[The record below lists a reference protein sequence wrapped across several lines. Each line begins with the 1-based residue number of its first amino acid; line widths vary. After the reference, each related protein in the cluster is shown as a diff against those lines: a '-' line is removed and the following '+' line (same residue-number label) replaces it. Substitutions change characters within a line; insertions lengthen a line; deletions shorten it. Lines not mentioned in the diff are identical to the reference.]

1 MDHDVRAAV
10 FDGTAEHYDDDTF
23 HARVA
28 EALVGPLPSGPELVV
43 DVATG
48 TGFAAYAALRLKPA
62 RVLAVDLS
70 MAMLARAEA
79 KAAAL
84 DPDGRIEW
92 RVGPAVPMPAEDH
105 SADVVL
111 CASSLHFL
119 GAVAFTDWLRVLKPG
134 GRLAFSVVSGARMPS
149 RAGRQSTNQRT
160 ANRCGNEGHGWLQG
174 MGWCGR
180 RGRAPV
186 PLAAW
191 RLRWDWRWARWV
203 ALRTSRRSR
212 RR

>member
-28 EALVGPLPSGPELVV
+28 EALVGLLPSGPELVV

-70 MAMLARAEA
+70 PSMLARAEA
-79 KAAAL
+79 KADR
-84 DPDGRIEW
+84 DPERRITW
-92 RVGPAVPMPAEDH
+92 QVAPAVPLPVEDH

-119 GAVAFTDWLRVLKPG
+119 GAAAFPDWLRVLRPG
-134 GRLAFSVVSGARMPS
+134 GRLAFSVVSGARFKPS
-149 RAGRQSTNQRT
+149 GPFAELVPDDLKFPHDEAEAAALASSAGFVDASAQTFTVETGERVRSVFLVHAT
-160 ANRCGNEGHGWLQG
+160 A
-174 MGWCGR
+174 
-180 RGRAPV
+180 P
-186 PLAAW
+186 
-191 RLRWDWRWARWV
+191 
-203 ALRTSRRSR
+203 
-212 RR
+212 

>member
-1 MDHDVRAAV
+1 MDHDSRAAL
-10 FDGTAEHYDDDTF
+10 FDSTAEHYDEDTF
-23 HARVA
+23 HAAVA
-28 EALVGPLPSGPELVV
+28 EALVEPLPSGPELVV

-70 MAMLARAEA
+70 PAMVARAEA
-79 KAAAL
+79 KAPAQ

-105 SADVVL
+105 SADIVL

-134 GRLAFSVVSGARMPS
+134 GRLAFSVVSGTRFRPSGPFAEFVPKDLTFPTDEAEAAALAHGFVDVSARTFTVDGGDRIRS
-149 RAGRQSTNQRT
+149 VFLVHAT
-160 ANRCGNEGHGWLQG
+160 A
-174 MGWCGR
+174 
-180 RGRAPV
+180 P
-186 PLAAW
+186 
-191 RLRWDWRWARWV
+191 
-203 ALRTSRRSR
+203 
-212 RR
+212 